1 MHFTNTKLLKAF
13 LYAIILSLFSP
24 VYGEGVIKILAIG
37 NSFSEDAAESYVDD
51 LVISQG
57 ENVIIGHLCIGGSSL
72 DMHWG
77 NAQNNSPAY
86 SYRKIVDG
94 VKTTTNN
101 KTMKE
106 GLQDEAWDYIT
117 FQQVSQASGKYAT
130 YFPYLPNLLNYAK
143 KYATN
148 PNVQYCLH
156 RTWAYTKTSTHSGFL
171 NYQKDQMIMYDSIV
185 TVTNKVAEKVG
196 INIIIPA
203 GTAIQN
209 GRSSYI
215 GDNFNRDGFHLSL
228 GLGRFTASC
237 VWYEKLFG
245 KSVLENTLV
254 PSGITSDEAKIAKN
268 AAHYAVL
275 HPDEVTSMADFTPDI
290 PTELNENINVNFGGA
305 SNERFWNNIVSTNI
319 GYTVSNLTDKDGNST
334 GISIEINDAFGGLN
348 SVGPTTTSS
357 SFNIPPSVT
366 QNSFWGNA
374 GKVFQELYEPTAG
387 FNLSGLNVDKQYDF
401 NFFSSRTNVTDNRE
415 TTFTVIGENQG
426 SSSIDAANNTSN
438 IATVTGIKP
447 KTDGTITISIGAGAN
462 NSNEYKFFYLNAM
475 VISPVVTSGME
486 DLKTKA
492 IEVYPNPIKNMLN
505 IKGESELANVEI
517 VSVTG
522 ERIFLK
528 ESVNE
533 HTLQLDLNWLDKG
546 YYILKTKIGC
556 TFFIKN

>member
-37 NSFSEDAAESYVDD
+37 NSFSEDAAESYVAD
-51 LVISQG
+51 LAKSQG
-57 ENVIIGHLCIGGSSL
+57 ENVIIGHLCIGGSTL
-72 DMHWG
+72 DMHWN
-77 NAQNNSPAY
+77 NAQSNSPAY

-94 VKTTTNN
+94 VKTTFSN

-106 GLQDEAWDYIT
+106 GLEDEAWDYIT
-117 FQQVSQASGKYAT
+117 FQQVSQASGIYTT
-130 YFPYLPNLLNYAK
+130 YFPYLPNLLNYVK

-156 RTWAYTKTSTHSGFL
+156 RTWAYPTTSTHSGFVY
-171 NYQKDQMIMYDSIV
+171 YQKNQMIMYDSIV

-237 VWYEKLFG
+237 VWYEKLLG
-245 KSVLENTLV
+245 KPVLENTLV

-275 HPDEVTSMADFTPDI
+275 HPDEVTSMADFAPDI
-290 PTELNENINVNFGGA
+290 PAELRENININFGSA
-305 SNERFWNNIVSTNI
+305 TTELFWNNIGSTNI
-319 GYTVSNLTDKDGNST
+319 GSTITNLTDNGGNST
-334 GISIEINDAFGGLN
+334 GISFEINDAFGGLN
-348 SVGPTTTSS
+348 SAGPTTTSS
-357 SFNIPPSVT
+357 TFNIPPSVT

-426 SSSIDAANNTSN
+426 SSSVDAANNTSN
-438 IATVTGIKP
+438 LATVMGIKP

-475 VISPVVTSGME
+475 VISPIVTSGIE
-486 DLKTKA
+486 NLKTKA
-492 IEVYPNPIKNMLN
+492 IGIYPNPMKDILN
-505 IKGESELANVEI
+505 IEGENELGNVEI
-517 VSVTG
+517 VTVTG
-522 ERIFLK
+522 ERIFIK
-528 ESVNE
+528 KSVNKQ
-533 HTLQLDLNWLDKG
+533 TLQLDLNWLERG

-556 TFFIKN
+556 AFFIKN